1 MSLLSCRVSGTGV
14 SLPSRV
20 VHSEEVARLCGITGE
35 EAIRRSGVITRHW
48 LSEHEDPLD
57 LGIEAAESALVSAGL
72 SIGNIDVVIN
82 ASATP
87 LRPIPDG
94 GSIIAAALGLPQ
106 GGYAYSIHGTCLS
119 FLLAFREA
127 AFLVSS
133 GRAENVLVVSAE
145 GGSRGLN
152 FDQLESSLL
161 IGDAAAAVVVSR
173 SSRSDQGIASS
184 QFLLDT
190 KGIRSAE
197 IRGGGSRLPAASSR
211 GLRTDYQFDMD
222 GMQLMGGA
230 LRVLPRF
237 LESIEPGLSKG
248 APSVDRVVPHQTS
261 RAGIELMAKLWSP
274 EKVVVT
280 LPELGNTIAA
290 SIPAA
295 LHRARIAEGER
306 LLLVGTGA
314 GTLYGGLIY
323 QH

>member
-1 MSLLSCRVSGTGV
+1 MSLLSCRISGTGV

-20 VHSEEVARLCGITGE
+20 VHTEEVARLCGITTE
-35 EAIRRSGVITRHW
+35 EAIRRSGVVTRHW
-48 LSEHEDPLD
+48 LSEGEDPLD
-57 LGIEAAESALVSAGL
+57 LGVEAAHRALESANL
-72 SIGNIDVVIN
+72 SVADVDVIIN
-82 ASATP
+82 ASGTP
-87 LRPIPDG
+87 LQPIPDG
-94 GSIIAAALGLPQ
+94 GSIIAAALGLTM
-106 GGYAYSIHGTCLS
+106 GGYAYSMHGTCLS
-119 FLLAFREA
+119 FLFALREA

-133 GRAENVLVVSAE
+133 GRARNVLVVSME

-161 IGDAAAAVVVSR
+161 IGDAAGAVVVSR
-173 SSRSDQGIASS
+173 SVHPRQGVVSS

-190 KGIRSAE
+190 KGVQSAE
-197 IRGGGSRLPAASSR
+197 IRGGGSRLPAGSIQGSAA
-211 GLRTDYQFDMD
+211 DYQFDMD
-222 GMQLMGGA
+222 GMKLMGGA

-237 LESIEPGLSKG
+237 LESIEPKLIKG

-290 SIPAA
+290 SIPVA
-295 LHRARIAEGER
+295 LHRAQIADGER

-314 GTLYGGLIY
+314 GTLYGGAIY